1 MPPSPRSLT
10 ASKAEKTEV
19 VHSKIGPS
27 GSSRWLKCRG
37 SVGFIEKNA
46 SRLPP
51 DQSSEAADEGT
62 KAHELAKLMLLG
74 KRYKEQDYD
83 SEMLAHVTGYVEFV
97 KTQLGTLSGGKL
109 FIEQTIPLYYD
120 GTQKGTAD
128 VVILSDN
135 TAFVI
140 DLKYGEGVSVEAV
153 KNSQLAIY
161 LASWLKERKLK
172 LHHSIRVTLIIY
184 QPRARDGRFVRRW
197 EITMREFAEFAE
209 EIKEVAIDITLDPDN
224 QPFYAEPDTVCRW
237 CRAKAICPHY
247 AELLFQDAPREVA
260 VLSKTT
266 PSMIKPE
273 SLTPEQV
280 SKVIRY
286 APDLHKWL
294 DDVMEYA
301 ARCHEGGS
309 PIPETKF
316 VAGRGSRDWSDEEA
330 AFKVLKRHIHRDELY
345 VTKLLSPAQA
355 EARLKK
361 PDLRR
366 PVTTRLKNRL
376 SEIIVKSEGNKLL
389 VHETDSRPALD
400 GTLSLEDRDLL

>member
-1 MPPSPRSLT
+1 MPPSPRSST
-10 ASKAEKTEV
+10 ASKAEEET
-19 VHSKIGPS
+19 HSRIGPS
-27 GSSRWLKCRG
+27 GSSRWLKCRA
-37 SVGFIEKNA
+37 SVGFIEKNQH
-46 SRLPP
+46 RLPANS
-51 DQSSEAADEGT
+51 SSEAADEGT

-74 KRYKEQDYD
+74 KKWREEDYD
-83 SEMLAHVTGYVEFV
+83 DEMVTHVTGYVKFV
-97 KTQLGTLSGGKL
+97 QTQVGMLSGSKL
-109 FIEQTIPLYYD
+109 HVEQRVPLYYD

-161 LASWLKERKLK
+161 LASWLKAKAVK
-172 LHHSIRVTLIIY
+172 LHHSVRVTLIIY

-197 EITMREFAEFAE
+197 EITMREFSEFAS
-209 EIKEVAIDITLDPDN
+209 EIQGVALDIVMDPDN
-224 QPFYAEPDTVCRW
+224 QPFYADPDTVCRW

-247 AELLFQDAPREVA
+247 AELLFQDAPKEVA
-260 VLSKTT
+260 VIDQPNPK
-266 PSMIKPE
+266 MVKPE
-273 SLTPEQV
+273 SLTSAQV
-280 SKVIRY
+280 AKVIRY
-286 APDLHKWL
+286 APDLKKWL
-294 DDVMEYA
+294 DDVVEYA
-301 ARCHEGGS
+301 AKCAEGGE
-309 PIPETKF
+309 PIPDTKF

-330 AFKVLKRHIHRDELY
+330 AFKVLKRHIHREELH

-376 SEIIVKSEGNKLL
+376 SELIVKSEGNKLL
-389 VHETDSRPALD
+389 VHVTDDHPALD